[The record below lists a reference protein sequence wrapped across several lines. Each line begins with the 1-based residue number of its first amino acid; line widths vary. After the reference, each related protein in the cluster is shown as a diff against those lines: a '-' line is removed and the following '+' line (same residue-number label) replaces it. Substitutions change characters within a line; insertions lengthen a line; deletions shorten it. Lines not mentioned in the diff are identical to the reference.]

1 VPRCNKR
8 ARFCIRHS
16 KAKWKQD
23 AVCGQRSAWEE
34 KVDLLSEAQAAREL
48 IRRCL
53 SGEAGA
59 AREFQERYG
68 ELIYGFPMRVYRVPP
83 EDAGDFYVF
92 AFDRGRIFRRVRTFE
107 GRAPFRAY
115 LLGFVLDDLVLEWK
129 RGVRELETVSME
141 TLGEFAAP
149 EDPRRALGGDPN
161 EDAVDRSALS
171 VALAELEP
179 SKAVVMKLLYV
190 EDYELSPGEL
200 RYLAEVAGCDIAEV
214 LTRVDRLRAT
224 VREREASLKRMEDSL
239 DAVQAWIQLYERRR
253 QRLVEDLSGLPPES
267 ATARRFRE
275 EEAEL
280 QRKIDRRRRQRSK
293 LLDQTQR
300 RKVTAPYKD
309 IAALL
314 NTSVGNVG
322 SQIARLRRELLGKI
336 GARSRAEEGALP
348 EDPDSTAAEIA
359 ARVAERRSSR

>member
-1 VPRCNKR
+1 MDFV
-8 ARFCIRHS
+8 
-16 KAKWKQD
+16 
-23 AVCGQRSAWEE
+23 
-34 KVDLLSEAQAAREL
+34 SEARAAQEL

-53 SGEAGA
+53 SGEADA

-68 ELIYGFPMRVYRVPP
+68 ELIYGYPMRVYRVPP

-129 RGVRELETVSME
+129 RGSRELETVSME

-149 EDPRRALGGDPN
+149 PENRGPFSDESS

-171 VALAELEP
+171 EALAELEP

-190 EDYELSPGEL
+190 EDYELNPGEI
-200 RYLAEVAGCDIAEV
+200 RYLAEVAGCELEEV
-214 LTRVDRLRAT
+214 LSRVDRLRAT

-253 QRLVEDLSGLPPES
+253 QRLLEDLNGLPPES
-267 ATARRFRE
+267 TASQRLRE
-275 EEAEL
+275 EEVEL
-280 QRKIDRRRRQRSK
+280 QRKIERRRRQRTK

-336 GARSRAEEGALP
+336 GAKSRRAGGNGM
-348 EDPDSTAAEIA
+348 EDAPPCGLE
-359 ARVAERRSSR
+359 AERRSSR